1 VRPCRAFAFCLVL
14 AGGLGASYRALAEQ
28 PVFSPKSVDLS
39 RLTLGAHS
47 VVTRTASGS
56 VAELTLAP
64 KLEEVAKRL
73 LSRARPVE
81 GAIVALDIASGDV
94 LAWAETRSGVITE
107 ARAPAASVFKLVTTS
122 ALFEN
127 TSTQPSDTVCI
138 SGGERGVERR
148 HLERPPAREASC
160 RPFSEALGYSRN
172 AAFAQLVTKNLLRAD
187 LISIADRLGF
197 NHPVPFDFPATVG
210 TLEVPYND
218 LEFARAATGFRG
230 STLSPLGAAYIATA
244 IARGGTPI
252 RLRLV
257 RRTDDYE
264 APKGPEELPRML
276 SATTAWRLSR
286 MMEVTVHSGT
296 ARGAFTD
303 PEGQSYLPGVRVAG
317 KTGTLRPLSG
327 TTTTSWFVGFA
338 PSRKPEVAVS
348 VLLNNGEVWHN
359 RAAEVARDVLR
370 AYFRGRGLPRI
381 TDPLAPAP
389 APEAQPV
396 SSLR

>member
-1 VRPCRAFAFCLVL
+1 VRLCRAFAFCLVL
-14 AGGLGASYRALAEQ
+14 AGGLGATWSALAEQ
-28 PVFSPKSVDLS
+28 PAFSTKSVDLS
-39 RLTLGAHS
+39 RLTIGAHS

-64 KLEEVAKRL
+64 KLEEAAKKL

-94 LAWAETRSGVITE
+94 LVWAETRNGVITE

-122 ALFEN
+122 ALFET
-127 TSTQPSDTVCI
+127 TSTLPGDVVCI
-138 SGGERGVERR
+138 SGGERGIERR
-148 HLERPPAREASC
+148 HLERPPAREAAC

-172 AAFAQLVTKNLLRAD
+172 AAFAQLVTKSLLRAD
-187 LISIADRLGF
+187 LVSVADRIGF
-197 NHPVPFDFPATVG
+197 NHVVPFDFPATIG
-210 TLEVPYND
+210 TLDVPYND

-230 STLSPLGAAYIATA
+230 STLSPLGAAYIATS

-257 RRTDDYE
+257 RRTDEYE
-264 APKGPEELPRML
+264 APDGPEELPRML

-296 ARGAFTD
+296 ARSAFTD
-303 PEGQSYLPGVRVAG
+303 AEGRNLLPNVRVAG

-338 PSRKPEVAVS
+338 PSRKPEIAIS

-370 AYFRGRGLPRI
+370 AYFRERGLPHI
-381 TDPLAPAP
+381 ADPLAPVP
-389 APEAQPV
+389 APEAI